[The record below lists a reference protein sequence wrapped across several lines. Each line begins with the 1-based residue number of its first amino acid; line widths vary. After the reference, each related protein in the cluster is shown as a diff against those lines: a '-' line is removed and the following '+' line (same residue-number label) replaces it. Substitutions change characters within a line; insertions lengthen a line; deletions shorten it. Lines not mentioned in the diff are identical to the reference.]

1 MPKQSVPASAGLTH
15 PSGNVMKGECR
26 LKSHRNEYHSLILTF
41 ILLIVSILLF
51 FGLNGRTFPNMSLWV
66 PISLYSLVG
75 VGYVISLLIALRLKN
90 TVIKTFS
97 LLATL
102 MLLLPLVIWVYLL
115 LLANGIS
122 EP

>member
-1 MPKQSVPASAGLTH
+1 M
-15 PSGNVMKGECR
+15 
-26 LKSHRNEYHSLILTF
+26 KSHRNEYHSLILTF

-75 VGYVISLLIALRLKN
+75 VGYVMSLLIALRLKN

>member
-1 MPKQSVPASAGLTH
+1 MTSQPK
-15 PSGNVMKGECR
+15 
-26 LKSHRNEYHSLILTF
+26 EYRSLVLTF
-41 ILLIVSILLF
+41 ILLIVSLLLF

-66 PISLYSLVG
+66 PISLYSLVN
-75 VGYVISLLIALRLKN
+75 VGYIISLVIALRSKN

-97 LLATL
+97 LLANL

>member
-1 MPKQSVPASAGLTH
+1 MT
-15 PSGNVMKGECR
+15 
-26 LKSHRNEYHSLILTF
+26 SHSHEYRSLILTF
-41 ILLIVSILLF
+41 LLFLVSLLLF
-51 FGLNGRTFPNMSLWV
+51 FGLNGRTFPNMTLWV

-75 VGYVISLLIALRLKN
+75 VGYVISLVIGLRSKN
-90 TVIKTFS
+90 NFIKIFS
-97 LLATL
+97 LLANL